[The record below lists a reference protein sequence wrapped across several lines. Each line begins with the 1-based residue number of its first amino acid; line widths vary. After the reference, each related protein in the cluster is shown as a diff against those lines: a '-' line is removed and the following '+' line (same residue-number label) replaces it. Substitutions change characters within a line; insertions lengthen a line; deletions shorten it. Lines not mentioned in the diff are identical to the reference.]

1 MSKAGF
7 IPSTYVQRG
16 AHRAKGVLKT
26 MSDRLYIGIDL
37 GTYQSTI
44 MSSGGSTNTIE
55 TVVGRPKDPVA
66 RNFLGCDVLFGEH
79 AVKHKL
85 ACNIFHPLAHGVA
98 QDDEENLAAAKAF
111 VTHLIDTVD
120 ADEYDEVLGVICS
133 PSHITFTD
141 KSNLVSILR
150 GQVNAIMVVSEPFA
164 VAFGLDEIGGSIV
177 ADIGAGTTDIA
188 RIYGTFPTE
197 ADQITFT
204 EAGDW
209 LDHRLMDLIDKK
221 YAGAQLTQRM
231 VRIWKEENS
240 YVGDENRE
248 VLVDISVEGKK
259 QHVDI
264 GDVLRLAC
272 NELIPFLLSGIKE
285 ILTGADPEY
294 QAALRNNIILAGGV
308 SGVGGLAEA
317 VANGLADVG
326 GVSVWCAKD
335 PHLRVADGALKL
347 AQSMPDE
354 IFTAID

>member
-1 MSKAGF
+1 
-7 IPSTYVQRG
+7 
-16 AHRAKGVLKT
+16 

-44 MSSGGSTNTIE
+44 MSSGGITNTIQ

-66 RNFLGCDVLFGEH
+66 RNFLGRDVLFGDD
-79 AVKHKL
+79 ALKHKL
-85 ACNIFHPLAHGVA
+85 ACNIFTPLAHGVA
-98 QDDEENLAAAKAF
+98 QDDEDNLAAAKAF
-111 VTHLIDTVD
+111 VTHLIETVD
-120 ADEYDEVLGVICS
+120 SDEYDEVLGVICS
-133 PSHITFTD
+133 PSHISFTD

-188 RIYGTFPTE
+188 RIHGTFPSE

-209 LDHRLMDLIDKK
+209 LDMRLMDLIDKK
-221 YAGAQLTQRM
+221 YAGAQLTQSM
-231 VRIWKEENS
+231 VRTWKEAGS

-248 VLVDISVEGKK
+248 VLVDLSVEGKK

-272 NELIPFLLSGIKE
+272 NELIPHLINGIKE
-285 ILTGADPEY
+285 IIAGADPEY
-294 QAALRNNIILAGGV
+294 HSILRNNIILAGGV
-308 SGVGGLAEA
+308 SGIDGLADT
-317 VANGLADVG
+317 VASALADVG
-326 GVSVWCAKD
+326 DVSVWCAED

-347 AQSMPDE
+347 AESMPDDL
-354 IFTAID
+354 FTAIG